1 MVFSMKEGGVL
12 SEVQFPRIPTGVIL
26 QIWVPCFA
34 GTAFIHFRT
43 VMRNCHVFS

>member
-1 MVFSMKEGGVL
+1 MVFSMKGGGVL